1 MENQAWQD
9 RKEKED
15 LKEKWVPKVPEVYQD
30 PMEILESVDLEVFED
45 LLDHRDQLE
54 SLEHQVEEE
63 CLGLMDLLDLKVN
76 LGIEVS
82 WVQQDLKVS
91 MVTWEDL
98 DHLDC
103 RA

>member
-30 PMEILESVDLEVFED
+30 QMEILESVDLEVFED
-45 LLDHRDQLE
+45 LLDRRDQLE

-63 CLGLMDLLDLKVN
+63 CLDLMDLLDLKVN

-98 DHLDC
+98 DHLDYK
-103 RA
+103 A